1 MSTNQSSPSPAQD
14 HQLQTNRSVMMDRLY
29 KMSGR
34 TSGHYTGLWQEWAIN
49 LANTLRDAS
58 AMTK

>member
-1 MSTNQSSPSPAQD
+1 
-14 HQLQTNRSVMMDRLY
+14 
-29 KMSGR
+29 MSGR

-58 AMTK
+58 AMTVTLADDSSRSSDDGR